1 MRGRSVHSIRASGS
15 SGTGLNEAAATAAY
29 ALDIARKNHD
39 PTAEIL
45 ALYAHEAAAAC
56 AGDGQL
62 HLSGMRQAGDIDPA
76 AVPGQI
82 APQVDFGLAVAVCE
96 ASELNAALRHGH
108 RGLELARQ
116 AADENNQA
124 DFLRLLSEIYLGA
137 KRHRQEWEQLRA
149 ASELASRTGIQMGL
163 IDGLDFGGFLCPAGL
178 RWTTRQASGRRAP
191 PTCAPTG

>member
-1 MRGRSVHSIRASGS
+1 LEEPQVGLAPGDACQSAGEVRGRSVHSIRASGS

-39 PTAEIL
+39 PAAEIL

-56 AGDGQL
+56 VGDGQL

-116 AADENNQA
+116 AADET
-124 DFLRLLSEIYLGA
+124 I
-137 KRHRQEWEQLRA
+137 K
-149 ASELASRTGIQMGL
+149 
-163 IDGLDFGGFLCPAGL
+163 
-178 RWTTRQASGRRAP
+178 
-191 PTCAPTG
+191 PTS